1 MRIAIVMPAHNEGET
16 IAGVI
21 AYIRR
26 VVPEATVVVVSD
38 NSTDDTVKQAEAAGA
53 VVLVLINN
61 LGYGGAVQTGLRY
74 AYRNGFDIAVQID
87 ADGQHDPDC
96 LRALMEPVLKGEIDV
111 ALGSRFLGRA
121 DYKIPLSRRLGMKLF
136 SWLASSAVGSPITDP
151 TTGYQAHGRRVL
163 EYYAVNNYHSDYL
176 NPDTVIQLA
185 YRGFRT
191 REVPVTMKERV
202 AGISM
207 FSGSLKPM
215 LYVAKMFLTILA
227 VLLRER
233 LFKPEPEVIPK

>member
-16 IAGVI
+16 ISGVI
-21 AYIRR
+21 AYVRR

-38 NSTDDTVKQAEAAGA
+38 NSTDDTVKQAEGAGA

-74 AYRNGFDIAVQID
+74 AYRQGYDIAVQID

-96 LRALMEPVLKGEIDV
+96 LPALMAPVLNGEIDV
-111 ALGSRFLGRA
+111 ALGSRFLGRV

-233 LFKPEPEVIPK
+233 VFRPEPEVIPK